1 MCSDHRKHKRLKA
14 ESEIFAAFVMPNE
27 PIIVGKILDLSPG
40 GAGIKYLAT
49 RKLRTGQ
56 ASINIFGMNSQ
67 HMERI
72 QSTVIYDMEVAEES
86 WSIPSVRRCGI
97 KFGRFGLKGK
107 TKLKELM
114 ETNLGGKHGSINHR
128 VLAPVRE
135 QTKRP
140 VRKCPLQPF
149 DTGNTVSHF
158 E

>member
-1 MCSDHRKHKRLKA
+1 VCSDHRKHKRLKA

-49 RKLRTGQ
+49 RKLRTGK
-56 ASINIFGMNSQ
+56 ASINIFGMSSQ

-107 TKLKELM
+107 TKLQELM
-114 ETNLGGKHGSINHR
+114 ETRSGGKHTGVNRR
-128 VLAPVRE
+128 VLAPVSE
-135 QTKRP
+135 KSKRP

-149 DTGNTVSHF
+149 DAGNTPSSF

>member
-49 RKLRTGQ
+49 RKLRTGK
-56 ASINIFGMNSQ
+56 ASINIFGMSSQ

-97 KFGRFGLKGK
+97 KFGRFALGAK
-107 TKLKELM
+107 TKLKALM
-114 ETNLGGKHGSINHR
+114 ETDLRSKHPRVKRR
-128 VLAPVRE
+128 VLAPV
-135 QTKRP
+135 K
-140 VRKCPLQPF
+140 K
-149 DTGNTVSHF
+149 TVEIAS
-158 E
+158 

>member
-1 MCSDHRKHKRLKA
+1 
-14 ESEIFAAFVMPNE
+14 MPNE
-27 PIIVGKILDLSPG
+27 PIIVGRILDLSPD

-49 RKLRTGQ
+49 RKLRTGL

-114 ETNLGGKHGSINHR
+114 DTQDGKHAGANRR
-128 VLAPVRE
+128 VSAPVRE
-135 QTKRP
+135 QSKRP
-140 VRKCPLQPF
+140 VRRSPLQPL
-149 DTGNTVSHF
+149 DTGNTLPYF

>member
-49 RKLRTGQ
+49 RKLRTGK
-56 ASINIFGMNSQ
+56 ASINIFGMSSQ

-97 KFGRFGLKGK
+97 KFGRFASGARTKWKG
-107 TKLKELM
+107 LM
-114 ETNLGGKHGSINHR
+114 ESHLRGKLAGINHR
-128 VLAPVRE
+128 VLAPVKKAAG
-135 QTKRP
+135 T
-140 VRKCPLQPF
+140 
-149 DTGNTVSHF
+149 TS
-158 E
+158 